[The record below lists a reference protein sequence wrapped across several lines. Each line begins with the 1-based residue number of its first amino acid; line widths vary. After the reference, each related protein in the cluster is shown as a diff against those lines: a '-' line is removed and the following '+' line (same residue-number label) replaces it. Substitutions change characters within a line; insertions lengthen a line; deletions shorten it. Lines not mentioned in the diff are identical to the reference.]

1 MAKHSLGATMAHS
14 RNGHGAVSEEPS
26 PVSKQQHENVDAP
39 AKNRDTI
46 LPASIAKVDFK
57 KLTIRELLECL
68 LETNNPDAWMAFQ
81 DRIKRNVRGTVS
93 NTLGQ
98 SRRDELIDEL
108 EQDTYAKLIANNYGR
123 LRDKIW
129 PNENSIFGFV
139 RVTAA
144 HVVVDYLRKSEN
156 KIFFNSEELD
166 GITERSANDQ
176 TPVSKLMLAEIEKCL
191 EAWAH
196 EKDFERD
203 RAIFWYFFRWGYTAR
218 EIAEMPRINLS
229 IKKVENILQKM
240 TSRLRA
246 KLRKPGRGATPE

>member
-1 MAKHSLGATMAHS
+1 MAEHSLGAEMAHS
-14 RNGHGAVSEEPS
+14 RNGHGTVSEEPS
-26 PVSKQQHENVDAP
+26 PAGGQQRENVDLS
-39 AKNRDTI
+39 AKNGDTI
-46 LPASIAKVDFK
+46 SPAIPKMDFK
-57 KLTIRELLECL
+57 KLTIRELLESL
-68 LETNNPDAWMAFQ
+68 LETHGPDAWMEFQ
-81 DRIKRNVRGTVS
+81 HRIKRNVRGTAA

-108 EQDTYAKLIANNYGR
+108 EQDTYAKLIADNYGR
-123 LRDKIW
+123 LRNKIW
-129 PNENSIFGFV
+129 PTDNSVFAFV

-166 GITERSANDQ
+166 GITERATNDQ

-191 EAWAH
+191 ETWAH

-203 RAIFWYFFRWGYTAR
+203 RAIFHFFYRWGYTAR
-218 EIAEMPRINLS
+218 EIAEMPSIKLS
-229 IKKVENILQKM
+229 TKKVENILQKM

-246 KLRKPGRGATPE
+246 RLRKPGKGATPE